1 MKNGLATGAILDR
14 NAYPVSQRDAL
25 KLWIVLSR
33 CYSTFGQAEAS
44 RMKIK
49 HLTPPQFGVLE
60 ALAHLGPMKM
70 CDLGGKLLMSGA
82 NVTGVID
89 RLESKGLV
97 RRVMQ
102 AGDRR
107 TYFIHLTDAG
117 GKLISKIFSRHAE
130 VIEELASSLTSAE
143 KRQLTSLLK
152 KLGKS
157 IQQLNNIR

>member
-1 MKNGLATGAILDR
+1 MKNGLATAPILDR
-14 NAYPVSQRDAL
+14 HAYAEPCKDAL
-25 KLWIVLSR
+25 KLWVVLSR
-33 CYSTFGQAEAS
+33 CYNSFAQAESA
-44 RMKIK
+44 RTK
-49 HLTPPQFGVLE
+49 HEELTPPQFGVLE

-82 NVTGVID
+82 NLTGVVD

-97 RRVMQ
+97 QRAMP

-107 TYFIHLTDAG
+107 MYIIHLTEAG
-117 GKLISKIFSRHAE
+117 GKLISKIFSRHAR
-130 VIEELASSLTSAE
+130 VIEELTNSLTATE

-157 IQQLNNIR
+157 TNSSLT